1 MSPSLFTSPDTDL
14 CGLEDDAYIGKRL
27 VSVATRS
34 SQLADECKISIF
46 AILRAEMSILQE
58 GENRQRQLDLMIA
71 AFVVF
76 HGTCSDVG
84 ESICQPF
91 VQAAHHHQLVEI

>member
-1 MSPSLFTSPDTDL
+1 MGPSSFTPPDADL
-14 CGLEDDAYIGKRL
+14 CGPEDDTYIGKHF

-34 SQLADECKISIF
+34 SQLADDCKISIF
-46 AILRAEMSILQE
+46 AILRAEMSLLVE
-58 GENRQRQLDLMIA
+58 EENRRRQLDLMIA

-84 ESICQPF
+84 ELLFQLF
-91 VQAAHHHQLVEI
+91 VQATHHH

>member
-1 MSPSLFTSPDTDL
+1 VGPSLFTPPDTDL
-14 CGLEDDAYIGKRL
+14 CGSEDDACIGTRL
-27 VSVATRS
+27 VSVATQS

-46 AILRAEMSILQE
+46 AILRAEMSLLQE
-58 GENRQRQLDLMIA
+58 EKNRQRQLDLMIA

-84 ESICQPF
+84 ESIRQPF
-91 VQAAHHHQLVEI
+91 VQAAHHH